1 MHHSKCNTWCFLQD
15 GRRRTRSYAAAAAA
29 AAAATGAGA
38 AVVAVAGPAAVV
50 DAGIVIFLRA
60 MRL

>member
-15 GRRRTRSYAAAAAA
+15 GRRRTRSYAAAA

>member
-29 AAAATGAGA
+29 ATGAGA
-38 AVVAVAGPAAVV
+38 AVAAVAGPAAVV
-50 DAGIVIFLRA
+50 DAGIVIFWRA

>member
-38 AVVAVAGPAAVV
+38 AVAGPAAVV

>member
-29 AAAATGAGA
+29 TGVGA
-38 AVVAVAGPAAVV
+38 AVAAVAGPAAVV

>member
-1 MHHSKCNTWCFLQD
+1 
-15 GRRRTRSYAAAAAA
+15 
-29 AAAATGAGA
+29 
-38 AVVAVAGPAAVV
+38 VVAVAGPAAVV

>member
-1 MHHSKCNTWCFLQD
+1 MHHSKYNTWCFLQD
-15 GRRRTRSYAAAAAA
+15 GRRRTRSYAAAT
-29 AAAATGAGA
+29 TGVGA
-38 AVVAVAGPAAVV
+38 AVAGPAAVV